1 MKKNVLVVDD
11 EESLRFTFESFLCDE
26 GYTVVTARSF
36 DEAVELLR
44 EIVFDLV
51 ITDIILGDRTGIDLL
66 RKVNAGPVTCP
77 VIMITGFPT
86 METAVESVRLGAF
99 DYIQKPVTQDTLT
112 HAARMAMKHKMLM
125 DENEQYRTNIETIF
139 RSVRD
144 GIITVDSE
152 MRVIEMNRVA
162 EALCGYTRD
171 EALQQPIH
179 TLPTG
184 CSLKCTGALSAS
196 LSGNRPVEILRLECK
211 HKDRP
216 EQVVSVSA
224 SPLVSHEKT
233 VPGAVMVLRDE
244 THVVALEAEL
254 KDRHQFHTMIGKSEP
269 MQKIYELIDQLSDYQ
284 TTVLIRGESGTG
296 KELVAEAIHHRGV
309 RSSRP
314 LVKVNCA
321 ALPENLLESELFG
334 HVKGA
339 FTGAIK
345 DKTGRFQR
353 ADGGTLFLDE
363 ISDISKSVQM
373 RLLRVLQEM
382 EFERV
387 GDSTPVK
394 VDVRVIAATNQDLIG
409 KVRAGEFR
417 EDLYYRLKVV
427 EITLPPLRERR
438 EDIPLLAAHFIEL
451 FNNKFHKAIENISVG
466 VLERFMEYAWP
477 GNIREFEH
485 VLEHAFILCGN
496 RVITLSHLPQD
507 LFGQQK
513 QADRPADDAE
523 VILEALRKAGGNKA
537 KAARNLGMS
546 RRTLYRKIAS
556 LNPDMESPLS

>member
-1 MKKNVLVVDD
+1 MNKNVLIVDD
-11 EESLRFTFESFLCDE
+11 EESLRFTFESFLRDD

-36 DEAVELLR
+36 DEAVERLR
-44 EIVFDLV
+44 ETVFDLV

-99 DYIQKPVTQDTLT
+99 DYLQKPVTQETLI
-112 HAARMAMKHKMLM
+112 HAARMAMKHKMLV

-179 TLPTG
+179 ALPTG
-184 CSLKCTGALSAS
+184 CSHKCIEALSAS
-196 LSGNRPVEILRLECK
+196 LSGNRSVEVLRLECR
-211 HKDRP
+211 HKGRP

-244 THVVALEAEL
+244 TQVVALEAEL
-254 KDRHQFHTMIGKSEP
+254 KYRRQFHTMIGKSEP
-269 MQKIYELIDQLSDYQ
+269 MLKVYELIDQLKDYQ

-321 ALPENLLESELFG
+321 ALPESLLESELFG

-353 ADGGTLFLDE
+353 ADGGTFFLDE

-394 VDVRVIAATNQDLIG
+394 VDVRVIAATNQDLLG
-409 KVRAGEFR
+409 NVRAGEFR

-438 EDIPLLAAHFIEL
+438 EDIPLFVAHFIEL
-451 FNNKFHKAIENISVG
+451 FNNKFHKAIEDVSAG
-466 VLERFMEYAWP
+466 VLERFMEYGWP

-513 QADRPADDAE
+513 QVDCPARDDTE

-556 LNPDMESPLS
+556 LNTDMESP